1 METLTIILIIL
12 LFIIST
18 ISLVLIFAL
27 LKKKSAGGVS
37 EAYVEKENK
46 RMVEEISRAM
56 GLSNTTVFDGVTKM
70 SEMNERRVLELQESV
85 KKSLTEMREDNSKR
99 LAEMRE
105 VVDMKLRDTIN
116 DKFNE
121 SFVMISKRLE
131 DVSTKLGE
139 VQVLSNGVTDL
150 KKLMTNVKTRGVWG
164 EVMLQGLLEEFLH
177 PTQFCSQYKI
187 TRSED
192 SIVDFVVVLPGSSE
206 GENVLLPIDSKFP
219 VEDYVRLQE
228 AADRGDQEE
237 VAICLKSLKR
247 SVSVQAKS
255 IRDKYI
261 KVPKTTD
268 FAIMYLPSEG
278 LYSEIARDNDL
289 VTSLRKDKIMPAGP
303 TTLAALLNSL
313 KLGFETLAI
322 QKSNAEILKIFLEIR
337 KYMSDFNAGLD
348 DINTSLERVSK
359 TIEKAKHKGDQIEKR
374 IRKVDF
380 PGTIDGE
387 TGGDK

>member
-18 ISLVLIFAL
+18 ISLVLILAL
-27 LKKKSAGGVS
+27 VKKKSTAGIT
-37 EAYVEKENK
+37 EAQLEKENK
-46 RMVEEISRAM
+46 RVIEELSRAM

-70 SEMNERRVLELQESV
+70 SEMNERRVIELQESV
-85 KKSLTEMREDNSKR
+85 KQSLSEMREDNSRR
-99 LAEMRE
+99 LNEMRE
-105 VVDMKLRDTIN
+105 VVDNKLRDTIN
-116 DKFNE
+116 DKFNQ

-177 PTQFCSQYKI
+177 PTQFSAQYKI
-187 TRSED
+187 ARTED
-192 SIVDFVVVLPGSSE
+192 SIVDFVVVLPGASD

-228 AADRGDQEE
+228 ATDRGAQDEI
-237 VAICLKSLKR
+237 AIALKSLKR
-247 SVSVQAKS
+247 SVTTQAKS

-261 KVPKTTD
+261 RVPKTTD

-289 VTSLRKDKIMPAGP
+289 MAELRRDKIMPAGP
-303 TTLAALLNSL
+303 TSLAALLNSL

-322 QKSNAEILKIFLEIR
+322 QKSNAEILKIFLDIKR
-337 KYMSDFNAGLD
+337 YMTLFNERLED
-348 DINTSLERVSK
+348 VNTSLDKVSK
-359 TIEKAKHKGDQIEKR
+359 SIERARSTGDQIEKR
-374 IRKVDF
+374 IKKVALPESVD
-380 PGTIDGE
+380 DN
-387 TGGDK
+387 GGNNE